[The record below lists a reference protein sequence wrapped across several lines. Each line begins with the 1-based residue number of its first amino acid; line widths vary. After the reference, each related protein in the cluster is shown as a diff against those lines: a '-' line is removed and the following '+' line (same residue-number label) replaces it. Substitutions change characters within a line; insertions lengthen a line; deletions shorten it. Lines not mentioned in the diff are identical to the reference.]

1 MEHNIITR
9 RVLRDEVA
17 DYLIDAILS
26 GSFNPG
32 DKIVETRISKEL
44 QVSQGA
50 VREAIRDLIAKGFL
64 ETEPYK
70 GTRVR
75 EFSPEELGDYYD
87 VRIELETVAVQW
99 AIEKQDGRLCDID
112 KLKEC
117 VEHMFECAKAGDTK
131 NLRKYDI
138 DFHKELLHA
147 SGNDFL
153 LKAWESLGNY
163 YWALLGGHYGGEGLD
178 PERQASLHIELIEA
192 LESRDLDKVA
202 VTIRDHF
209 SDIRK
214 LFGQQG

>member
-1 MEHNIITR
+1 M
-9 RVLRDEVA
+9 RDEVA

-26 GSFNPG
+26 GEFKPG
-32 DKIVETRISKEL
+32 DKIVETRVSREL

-75 EFSPEELGDYYD
+75 EFSPEELGAYYS
-87 VRIELETVAVQW
+87 VRIELETLAVRW
-99 AIEKQDGRLCDID
+99 AIEHQKGELFDIAG
-112 KLKEC
+112 LKEC
-117 VEHMFECAKAGDTK
+117 VQHMFDCAKDGDTK

-138 DFHKELLHA
+138 DFHKELVRA

-163 YWALLGGHYGGEGLD
+163 YWALLGIHYGAEGID
-178 PERQASLHIELIEA
+178 PERQASLHIELINA
-192 LESRDLDKVA
+192 LESRDLELVSK
-202 VTIRDHF
+202 TIRDHF
-209 SDIRK
+209 SDIEQ
-214 LFGQQG
+214 LFGQEHG

>member
-1 MEHNIITR
+1 MEGSNVITR

-26 GSFNPG
+26 GEFRPG

-75 EFSPEELGDYYD
+75 EFSPEELGDYYA
-87 VRIELETVAVQW
+87 VRIQLEIMAVQW
-99 AIEKQDGRLCDID
+99 AIKKGGKLFDLTRLR
-112 KLKEC
+112 EC
-117 VEHMFECAKAGDTK
+117 VDKMFECAKVGDTK
-131 NLRKYDI
+131 NLRKFDI
-138 DFHKELLHA
+138 DFHKELVRA

-153 LKAWESLGNY
+153 LKAWDSLGNY
-163 YWALLGGHYGGEGLD
+163 YWALLGIHYGAQGID
-178 PERQASLHIELIEA
+178 PERQASLHTELIEA
-192 LESRDLDKVA
+192 LESRDQERVA
-202 VTIRDHF
+202 TTIQNHF
-209 SDIRK
+209 SDIK
-214 LFGQQG
+214 KMFGQGV

>member
-1 MEHNIITR
+1 MAGNNVITR
-9 RVLRDEVA
+9 RVLRDEVG

-26 GSFNPG
+26 GEFRPG

-75 EFSPEELGDYYD
+75 EFTPEELGDYYA
-87 VRIELETVAVQW
+87 VRIRLEIMAVQW
-99 AIEKQDGRLCDID
+99 ASRKGSLDLSALQDCVD
-112 KLKEC
+112 K
-117 VEHMFECAKAGDTK
+117 MFECARAGDTM

-138 DFHKELLHA
+138 DFHKELVRA

-163 YWALLGGHYGGEGLD
+163 YWALLGIHYGSKGID
-178 PERQASLHIELIEA
+178 PEREASLHVELIEA
-192 LESRDLDKVA
+192 LKTHDQDRVA
-202 VTIRDHF
+202 ATIEDHF
-209 SDIRK
+209 SDIK
-214 LFGQQG
+214 KMFGQGD

>member
-1 MEHNIITR
+1 MEGNNVITR

-26 GSFNPG
+26 GEFRPG

-75 EFSPEELGDYYD
+75 EFSPEELGDYYA
-87 VRIELETVAVQW
+87 VRIELETMAVQW
-99 AIEKQDGRLCDID
+99 AIKKGG
-112 KLKEC
+112 KLFDLSSLREC
-117 VEHMFECAKAGDTK
+117 VDKMFECAKIGDTK

-138 DFHKELLHA
+138 DFHKELVKA
-147 SGNDFL
+147 AGNEFL

-163 YWALLGGHYGGEGLD
+163 YWALLGIHYGSSGID
-178 PERQASLHIELIEA
+178 PERQASLHTELIEA
-192 LESRDLDKVA
+192 LESRDQERVA
-202 VTIRDHF
+202 NTIHEHF
-209 SDIRK
+209 SDIK
-214 LFGQQG
+214 KMFGQGS